1 MRAEACLYPGF
12 KTRSNGR
19 RKAERQFL
27 RFPRGS
33 LFAVT
38 PPVHCL
44 NVLRMVVSSR
54 SSHPSRVNMIG
65 HDVAI
70 VGERHLANSTLPVLL
85 NYFSI
90 EQFPH
95 FRFGAK
101 LAVSPGVVRVFDTLH
116 SEPSDSSS
124 LLDRLAATAGERS
137 VNGTKLIAT
146 EFHGFPPGWVFR
158 EKVGRQI
165 DFLSAYIPIA
175 CLPPERFSDCPSQLA
190 DVRALVNV
198 SR

>member
-1 MRAEACLYPGF
+1 VRKFGLYPGF

-33 LFAVT
+33 LFTVT
-38 PPVHCL
+38 PEVHCL
-44 NVLRMVVSSR
+44 NVLRMVVSAR
-54 SSHPSRVNMIG
+54 SAHPSRVNMIG

-70 VGERHLANSTLPVLL
+70 VGERYLANGALPVLL

-101 LAVSPGVVRVFDTLH
+101 LAVSAGMVRVFDTLH

-124 LLDRLAATAGERS
+124 LLNRLAATAR
-137 VNGTKLIAT
+137 
-146 EFHGFPPGWVFR
+146 
-158 EKVGRQI
+158 
-165 DFLSAYIPIA
+165 
-175 CLPPERFSDCPSQLA
+175 
-190 DVRALVNV
+190 
-198 SR
+198 